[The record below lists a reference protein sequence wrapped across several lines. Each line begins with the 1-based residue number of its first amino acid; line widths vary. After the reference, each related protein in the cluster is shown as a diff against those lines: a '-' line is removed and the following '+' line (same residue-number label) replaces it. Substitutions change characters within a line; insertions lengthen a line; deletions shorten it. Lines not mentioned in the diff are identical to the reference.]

1 MYTFVIS
8 MIISAIACLI
18 IFKKDFWAK
27 RYLILLIG
35 TVVAFVAILS
45 TNFSIKNSLDTKVVT
60 NWTKPIQKMNLV
72 DSLFVSDSVIV
83 AKNNLDI
90 DDYFCEDTIEVP
102 NIKQNYFIYTHK
114 EKLRIVYTED
124 DGDGGYVESY
134 YLSDIYIIPSE
145 SDTIAYIIKKT
156 KYYDP
161 NSKWVAGFS
170 LPKIE
175 TIKCLCIPP
184 TEYDK
189 IPKLYLKDVPF

>member
-1 MYTFVIS
+1 MYTFIIS

-18 IFKKDFWAK
+18 IFKKDFWVK

-35 TVVAFVAILS
+35 SVVAFVAILS
-45 TNFSIKNSLDTKVVT
+45 TNFSIKNNLDTKVVI

-83 AKNNLDI
+83 AKNSLDLN
-90 DDYFCEDTIEVP
+90 DYFCEDTIENS
-102 NIKQNYFIYTHK
+102 NIKQNYFIYTRN

-124 DGDGGYVESY
+124 DGDDGDVESY
-134 YLSDIYIIPSE
+134 CLSNLYIIPSE

-175 TIKCLCIPP
+175 TIRCLCIPP
-184 TEYDK
+184 TEYNK
-189 IPKLYLKDVPF
+189 IPKMYLKDVPF